1 MRVLVILAHP
11 LEDSYGAALRDV
23 VIQSL
28 KAGDHTVDLCDLYR
42 EAFDPVLSAREWQ
55 MYRDNSGLS
64 LGSGYQR
71 DDEVDYGRDRQDG
84 CGKRGDPGRSAP
96 PGHAH
101 DDR

>member
-1 MRVLVILAHP
+1 MRVLVIFAHP
-11 LEDSYGAALRDV
+11 LEDGYGAALRDV

-28 KAGDHTVDLCDLYR
+28 KAGDHTIDLCDHYR

-64 LGSGYQR
+64 LGSEYQR
-71 DDEVDYGRDRQDG
+71 DDEVDPGAI
-84 CGKRGDPGRSAP
+84 GKTGAENAVTRGRSAP

-101 DDR
+101 DD